1 MSYTKNALERAA
13 ERLRVPVDELTSWL
27 MTGKYR
33 PMPELEYAAR
43 DKVSGPVGDAAAIL
57 RVHPTDLAR
66 WLDARD
72 DLDAAVAAQT
82 AADGQVYGRK
92 PDGTIGWFRPTFA
105 SYRVTPAELVGEDD
119 YRGVAADLIAR
130 WADDHMDATTV
141 LASLNL
147 AAHGMPVTTPSRR
160 ALAKIRERV
169 DHYRTCASGTC
180 GDDLARDLA
189 AILDEA
195 GA

>member
-1 MSYTKNALERAA
+1 MMFVCTAGHTSRTSPCPHCPAPARTVTCVCGTSRPAPVTGPCEVCHPTPGGTMSYTKNALERAA
-13 ERLRVPVDELTSWL
+13 ERLRVPIDELTSWL

-72 DLDAAVAAQT
+72 D
-82 AADGQVYGRK
+82 GQAYGLK
-92 PDGTIGWFRPTFA
+92 TDGT
-105 SYRVTPAELVGEDD
+105 AELVSEDD

-130 WADDHMDATTV
+130 WADDHVDGTTV

-147 AAHGMPVTTPSRR
+147 AAHGMPVT
-160 ALAKIRERV
+160 
-169 DHYRTCASGTC
+169 
-180 GDDLARDLA
+180 
-189 AILDEA
+189 
-195 GA
+195 

>member
-13 ERLRVPVDELTSWL
+13 ERLRVPIDELTSWL

-72 DLDAAVAAQT
+72 D
-82 AADGQVYGRK
+82 GQAYGRK
-92 PDGTIGWFRPTFA
+92 PDGT
-105 SYRVTPAELVGEDD
+105 AELVSEDD

-130 WADDHMDATTV
+130 WADDHVDATTV

-169 DHYRTCASGTC
+169 DHYRTCAGGTC